1 MEEKELVQRFHT
13 TFDAVL
19 PILENVY
26 KGFFTSNPA
35 LLKECL
41 SNFEGMLTA
50 NLPFVEKVITEKE
63 KDPIEKKYVNLVL
76 SLQTIALAIDNLI
89 TKMLVKAESK
99 ILFSDKAVKEIKSLL
114 EITYGQFRDA
124 KDYVLT
130 KNQHLKHNVLTAK
143 EELVELVIN
152 YNVVHQNR
160 LITGICMPKASYL
173 YIDIT
178 SSLKRIARG
187 IADFTEKV

>member
-1 MEEKELVQRFHT
+1 MEEKELVQRFYT

-99 ILFSDKAVKEIKSLL
+99 ILFSDKAVKEIKFLL
-114 EITYGQFRDA
+114 EIAYGQFRDA

>member
-1 MEEKELVQRFHT
+1 MEEQELTQRFHG

-26 KGFFTSNPA
+26 RGFFASNSA

-41 SNFEGMLTA
+41 SGFEDMLTA
-50 NLPFVEKVITEKE
+50 NLPFVEKIITEKE
-63 KDPIEKKYVNLVL
+63 KDPIEKKYINLIL
-76 SLQTIALAIDNLI
+76 SLQVIALALDNLI
-89 TKMLVKAESK
+89 TKMLVKAESG
-99 ILFSDKAVKEIKSLL
+99 ILFSEKATKEIKSLL
-114 EITYGQFRDA
+114 DITYSQFKDT

-130 KNQHLKHNVLTAK
+130 KNPHLKQNVLTAK
-143 EELVELVIN
+143 EKLIDLVTD
-152 YNVVHQNR
+152 YDVVHQNR

-173 YIDIT
+173 YIDMT

>member
-1 MEEKELVQRFHT
+1 MEEKELTERFHR

-26 KGFFTSNPA
+26 KGFFANNPTI
-35 LLKECL
+35 LKKCL
-41 SNFEGMLTA
+41 SDFEDMLTA

-63 KDPIEKKYVNLVL
+63 KDPIEKRYVNMVL
-76 SLQTIALAIDNLI
+76 SLQIIALALDNLI
-89 TKMLVKAESK
+89 TKMLVKAETAT
-99 ILFSDKAVKEIKSLL
+99 LFGDKATKEIKSLL
-114 EITYGQFRDA
+114 EITYSQFKDT

-130 KNQHLKHNVLTAK
+130 KNTVLKQNVLMAK
-143 EELVELVIN
+143 EKLIDLVTE
-152 YNVVHQNR
+152 YDVVHQNR
-160 LITGICMPKASYL
+160 LITGVCMPKASYL

-178 SSLKRIARG
+178 SSLKRIAKG